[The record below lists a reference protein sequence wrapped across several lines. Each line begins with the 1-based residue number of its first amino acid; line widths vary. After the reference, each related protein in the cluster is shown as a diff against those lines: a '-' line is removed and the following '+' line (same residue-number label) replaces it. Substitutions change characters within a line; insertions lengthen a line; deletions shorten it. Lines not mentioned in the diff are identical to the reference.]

1 MSLKPE
7 EQGMTIYH
15 IEPNEQSLHGGFSRE
30 LAPILTIDSGDTV
43 RFRTLDAA
51 WNIEP
56 RTSTVEAESPAKF
69 TPRPEG
75 HNGHALCGPVAIRGA
90 EPGMTLAVR
99 INEIRPGPWGFTAV
113 GGWPHEVNNHL
124 GMAEEGSFLLWTL
137 DADTMQ
143 GRDQYGHTVNLKPFM
158 GVMGMPPPEPG
169 LHPTSPPRV
178 TGGNLDC
185 KELVVGSTL
194 YLPIAVAGGLF
205 STGDG
210 HGRQGDGEV
219 CVTAIECPIDMV
231 ELTFRLLPD
240 LRLTTPRAET
250 PVGWLTFG
258 LDEDLD
264 QAALQAVAAMV
275 DWLMDRYELTRH
287 QAFGLASVVV
297 DVRVTQ
303 IVNGVK
309 GVHAVLS
316 YEAVSELGL
325 VEQQA
330 G

>member
-1 MSLKPE
+1 
-7 EQGMTIYH
+7 
-15 IEPNEQSLHGGFSRE
+15 
-30 LAPILTIDSGDTV
+30 
-43 RFRTLDAA
+43 
-51 WNIEP
+51 
-56 RTSTVEAESPAKF
+56 
-69 TPRPEG
+69 
-75 HNGHALCGPVAIRGA
+75 
-90 EPGMTLAVR
+90 
-99 INEIRPGPWGFTAV
+99 
-113 GGWPHEVNNHL
+113 
-124 GMAEEGSFLLWTL
+124 
-137 DADTMQ
+137 
-143 GRDQYGHTVNLKPFM
+143 
-158 GVMGMPPPEPG
+158 
-169 LHPTSPPRV
+169 
-178 TGGNLDC
+178 
-185 KELVVGSTL
+185 
-194 YLPIAVAGGLF
+194 
-205 STGDG
+205 
-210 HGRQGDGEV
+210 
-219 CVTAIECPIDMV
+219 MV

-325 VEQQA
+325 VERQA